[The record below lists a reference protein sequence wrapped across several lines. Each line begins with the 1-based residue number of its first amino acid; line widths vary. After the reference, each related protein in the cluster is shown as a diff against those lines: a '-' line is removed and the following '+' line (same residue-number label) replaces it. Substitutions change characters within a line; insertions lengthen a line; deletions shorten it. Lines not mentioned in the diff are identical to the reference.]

1 MNNDQVRPVE
11 ILLVE
16 DSPSDTDLTL
26 EALRD
31 FKVRN
36 HVSVVED
43 GVLAMQFLRRQGP
56 YAQAPRPDLIMLDL
70 NLPRKD
76 GREVLAEI
84 KADENLKTIPIVVL
98 TTSRAEQDILRA
110 YQLSAN
116 CYIKS
121 RWISTSSWT
130 WCDPSNRSGCSLSPC
145 LPRQRPAVKPARP
158 RDTMP
163 TAPVRILLVE
173 DSTSDALLLQESLAE
188 ARPGELD
195 FTHVECWAEA
205 VECLRQKQFEV
216 LLLDLSLPGHHR
228 SGHFSARAGRSAPPA
243 HRRAHR

>member
-1 MNNDQVRPVE
+1 MDMSENRGRPIE

-26 EALRD
+26 EALKD

-43 GVLAMQFLRRQGP
+43 GVQALEFLRRQSP
-56 YAQAPRPDLIMLDL
+56 FTDVPRPDLIMLDL

-84 KADENLKTIPIVVL
+84 KVDENLRTIPIVVL

-116 CYIKS
+116 CYITKPV
-121 RWISTSSWT
+121 
-130 WCDPSNRSGCSLSPC
+130 DFNQFLEVVRSIENFWLFVVT
-145 LPRQRPAVKPARP
+145 LPPGVKA
-158 RDTMP
+158 
-163 TAPVRILLVE
+163 
-173 DSTSDALLLQESLAE
+173 
-188 ARPGELD
+188 
-195 FTHVECWAEA
+195 
-205 VECLRQKQFEV
+205 
-216 LLLDLSLPGHHR
+216 GH
-228 SGHFSARAGRSAPPA
+228 
-243 HRRAHR
+243 